1 MTGEAISAPEHEH
14 SDALP
19 HDDTHHVVAAFALLL
34 VERGA
39 ETFEEVSARLGE
51 LQIARASIDRDSLGR
66 MLGNLERAGLITSR
80 EASELPGHVYQL
92 TASGRAFINDWA
104 LIMRD
109 RRRLSRSFL
118 ALYDRADE

>member
-1 MTGEAISAPEHEH
+1 MTGGATSAPAHEH
-14 SDALP
+14 DDAWP

-39 ETFEEVSARLGE
+39 ETIEEVSARLSE
-51 LQIARASIDRDSLGR
+51 LQVARASIDPDSLAR
-66 MLGNLERAGLITSR
+66 MIADLERAGLVAR
-80 EASELPGHVYQL
+80 AEGSELRGHGYRL
-92 TASGRAFINDWA
+92 TASGRTIVNDWA